1 MEIVEGKGARRCR
14 CRKAALVAERLSL
27 IPPRY
32 AGVTLDGLAANPNI
46 HPKQRMA
53 VELIRSNPKDSFVI
67 CGTYGTGKT
76 HLLWALYEHA
86 THDLQRELVACTML
100 ELIEQYYEA
109 FKPNR
114 DSEKE
119 QRDVLVRPND
129 LMQTRIPYSLF
140 FDDIDKPKITEY
152 VAAQT
157 HALLDAAYNNKHQI
171 IVTTNLNPDKLKE
184 HFEKA
189 DDRYGGAIVRRI
201 VHPENNLIEMF

>member
-1 MEIVEGKGARRCR
+1 MELVEGKGARRCR
-14 CRKAALVAERLSL
+14 CRKAALIAERLTR

-32 AGVTLDGLAANPNI
+32 RGVNLDNLVAKPDL

-53 VELIRSNPKDSFVI
+53 VELIRNNPKDSFVI
-67 CGTYGTGKT
+67 CGAYGTGKT

-86 THDLQRELVACTML
+86 AHDLQRELVVCTML

-109 FKPNR
+109 FRPNR
-114 DSEKE
+114 DPEKE
-119 QRDVLVRPND
+119 QHVMVRPND
-129 LMQTRIPYSLF
+129 LMQSRIPYSLF

-157 HALLDAAYNNKHQI
+157 HALFDAAYNNKHQI
-171 IVTTNLNPDKLKE
+171 ICTTNLTPDRLKE

-189 DDRYGGAIVRRI
+189 DERYGGAIVRRI
-201 VHPENNLIEMF
+201 VHSENNLIELF